1 SVLVSGEPVWP
12 RPAFRNGLP
21 SGMNQLSRFVSLHPY
36 FKVPPDKMP
45 YLKAILPE
53 FVAKTR
59 NETGNLFYEFTIN
72 GDEVFC
78 REGYVNAEALL
89 AHLENV
95 GAMLAQAL
103 TMADLI
109 RIEVHG
115 PAAQLAKLKE
125 PLAHLKP
132 AWFELH
138 ADRGDEQAENAR
150 SDAQTNIAQQSS
162 QEFSRKQKHQREQGN
177 TYGHRHQARSQFCA
191 FSFPGFASV
200 KDQVRDD
207 ARSDQKGHGERNN
220 DLAISRLGF

>member
-1 SVLVSGEPVWP
+1 MGTAFSTTVRAYYRLFAAMNRIAKLVGLAGVLASGEAVWP
-12 RPAFRNGLP
+12 RPAFRKGLP
-21 SGMNQLSRFVSLHPY
+21 SRMNQLSRFVSFHPY

-53 FVAKTR
+53 FAAKTR

-103 TMADLI
+103 AMADLI

-115 PAAQLAKLKE
+115 PAPELAKLKE
-125 PLAHLKP
+125 LLAHLKP

-138 ADRGDEQAENAR
+138 
-150 SDAQTNIAQQSS
+150 S
-162 QEFSRKQKHQREQGN
+162 
-177 TYGHRHQARSQFCA
+177 
-191 FSFPGFASV
+191 
-200 KDQVRDD
+200 
-207 ARSDQKGHGERNN
+207 
-220 DLAISRLGF
+220 